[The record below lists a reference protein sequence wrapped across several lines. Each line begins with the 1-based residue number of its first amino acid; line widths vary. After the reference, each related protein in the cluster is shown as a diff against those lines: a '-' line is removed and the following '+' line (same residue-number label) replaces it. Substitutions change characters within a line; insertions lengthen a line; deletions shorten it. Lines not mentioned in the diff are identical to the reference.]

1 MVFMSMQEQIRNK
14 LADAIACK
22 HLNVINESHMHSA
35 GTESHFKVI
44 VVSEEFA
51 GKRLLQRHREINEI
65 LKDELANHIH
75 ALAMHTYTPDEFT
88 EHDGEAPQ
96 SPNCMGGSKIG

>member
-1 MVFMSMQEQIRNK
+1 MAVVQQALEQALQALNP
-14 LADAIACK
+14 A
-22 HLNVINESHMHSA
+22 HLELINESHMHSA

-51 GKRLLQRHREINEI
+51 GKRLLQRHRQINEV

-75 ALAMHTYTPDEFT
+75 ALAIHTYTPDEFS
-88 EHDGEAPQ
+88 EQGGEAPD
-96 SPNCMGGSKIG
+96 SPNCMGGSKLN

>member
-1 MVFMSMQEQIRNK
+1 MSMQQQIQQK
-14 LADAIACK
+14 ISDTLACK

-75 ALAMHTYTPDEFT
+75 ALAIHTYTPEEYA
-88 EHDGEAPQ
+88 EHNGEAPD
-96 SPNCMGGSKIG
+96 SPACMGGSKSER

>member
-1 MVFMSMQEQIRNK
+1 
-14 LADAIACK
+14 
-22 HLNVINESHMHSA
+22 MHSA

-75 ALAMHTYTPDEFT
+75 ALAMHTYTPEEFT

-96 SPNCMGGSKIG
+96 SPNCMGGSKVG

>member
-1 MVFMSMQEQIRNK
+1 M
-14 LADAIACK
+14 
-22 HLNVINESHMHSA
+22 
-35 GTESHFKVI
+35 I

-75 ALAMHTYTPDEFT
+75 ALAMHTYTPEEFT

-96 SPNCMGGSKIG
+96 SPNCMGGSKVG

>member
-1 MVFMSMQEQIRNK
+1 MQQQIQQK
-14 LADAIACK
+14 ISDAIACK

-75 ALAMHTYTPDEFT
+75 ALAIHTYTPE
-88 EHDGEAPQ
+88 EYAEQDGEAPE
-96 SPNCMGGSKIG
+96 SPTCMGGSKSDS

>member
-1 MVFMSMQEQIRNK
+1 M
-14 LADAIACK
+14 LAATRILKA
-22 HLNVINESHMHSA
+22 
-35 GTESHFKVI
+35 I

-75 ALAMHTYTPDEFT
+75 ALVDSLIRQMSLLNIMVKRH
-88 EHDGEAPQ
+88 
-96 SPNCMGGSKIG
+96 

>member
-1 MVFMSMQEQIRNK
+1 MSMQQQIQEKISN
-14 LADAIACK
+14 AIACK

-35 GTESHFKVI
+35 GTESHFKVV
-44 VVSEEFA
+44 VVSEGFA

-75 ALAMHTYTPDEFT
+75 ALAMHTYTPEEFT

>member
-1 MVFMSMQEQIRNK
+1 
-14 LADAIACK
+14 
-22 HLNVINESHMHSA
+22 MHSA
-35 GTESHFKVI
+35 GSDSHFKVI

-75 ALAMHTYTPDEFT
+75 ALAIHTYTPDEFA
-88 EHDGEAPQ
+88 EHNGEAPD
-96 SPNCMGGSKIG
+96 SPNCMGGSKSA

>member
-1 MVFMSMQEQIRNK
+1 MQMQIQIEEK
-14 LADAIACK
+14 LIAQFNCQ
-22 HLNVINESHMHSA
+22 HLEVINESHMHSA

-96 SPNCMGGSKIG
+96 SPNCMGGSKVG